1 MTTTL
6 TPTLTEILTELK
18 AQGVTAWQLLGWVH
32 DGRAVRLSTEIEA
45 ALEAAVTGQLK
56 EDIAEMSF
64 RDFLDT
70 YPASADLP
78 TVPEQVLTLSTT
90 IYETL
95 PFCLYGLFLNWEEGT
110 FIISAE
116 ETLGRWLKSDVKHR
130 NTQGIST
137 CRLEA
142 LWWATACALLEK
154 PGRLRLV
161 A

>member
-1 MTTTL
+1 MTATL
-6 TPTLTEILTELK
+6 TPTLTETLAELK

-32 DGRAVRLSTEIEA
+32 DGRAVRLPAEIEA
-45 ALEAAVTGQLK
+45 ILEATVTNQLR

-64 RDFLDT
+64 RDFLDV
-70 YPASADLP
+70 YPASVDLP
-78 TVPEQVLTLSTT
+78 AVPEQVLTLAVT

-95 PFCLYGLFLNWEEGT
+95 PFGLYGLLLNWEEGT

-130 NTQGIST
+130 NAQGIST

-142 LWWATACALLEK
+142 LWWATARALLEK
-154 PGRLRLV
+154 PGRFQPV

>member
-1 MTTTL
+1 MTPTL
-6 TPTLTEILTELK
+6 TPTRTEILAELK
-18 AQGVTAWQLLGWVH
+18 AQGVAAWQLLGWVH
-32 DGRAVRLSTEIEA
+32 DGRAVRLPAEIETV
-45 ALEAAVTGQLK
+45 LEATVTDQLR

-64 RDFLDT
+64 RDFLDA
-70 YPASADLP
+70 YPASGGLP
-78 TVPEQVLTLSTT
+78 AVPEQVLILAVT

-95 PFCLYGLFLNWEEGT
+95 SFGLYGLLLNWEEGT
-110 FIISAE
+110 FFISAE

-130 NTQGIST
+130 NAQGIST

-142 LWWATACALLEK
+142 LWWATARALLER